1 MKKYFCLKDGQNRK
15 YSFLNILMFLIV
27 VSERVKTVF
36 ETYKTIVAIATIEA
50 GKSGL
55 QSAGCDS
62 EEDQT

>member
-1 MKKYFCLKDGQNRK
+1 
-15 YSFLNILMFLIV
+15 MFLIV